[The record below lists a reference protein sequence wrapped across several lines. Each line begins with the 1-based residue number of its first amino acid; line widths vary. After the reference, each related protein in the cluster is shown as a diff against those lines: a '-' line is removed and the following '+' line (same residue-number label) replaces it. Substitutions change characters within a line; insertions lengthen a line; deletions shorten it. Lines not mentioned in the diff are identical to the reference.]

1 MQKVLRTDDV
11 TDFACTPHLLTDDN
25 VCKKFAN
32 NIYCIKSTAA
42 QEQTVKVWSIQL
54 WRIHH
59 KRHGGAFFWGWCVNF
74 VPSKKSCTAVCPE
87 KLHTCPRRRTQRS
100 EQGSHT
106 ERPGEFLAALVSVQ
120 NVTKVAKKQKRSYFK
135 VLDAKCKGID
145 GAIVEVWYAGGVPGF
160 QKNLSTEG
168 STLWSC
174 HHSLPL
180 VRLVNYSHI
189 TSLSCFVRW
198 DGVQFPSE
206 SLTTE
211 RSALWP
217 CHPLCWIHLVT

>member
-11 TDFACTPHLLTDDN
+11 TDFAYTPHPLTDDN

-74 VPSKKSCTAVCPE
+74 VPSKKLCTAVCPE

-100 EQGSHT
+100 DQGSHT
-106 ERPGEFLAALVSVQ
+106 ERPGEFLACFGKCPSCHEREGIQEQNHNLRFLTPNAKESMEPSWRSGTLAVYQVPQKNSHNRRISIMIVITFITIALV
-120 NVTKVAKKQKRSYFK
+120 T
-135 VLDAKCKGID
+135 
-145 GAIVEVWYAGGVPGF
+145 
-160 QKNLSTEG
+160 
-168 STLWSC
+168 
-174 HHSLPL
+174 
-180 VRLVNYSHI
+180 LVNYSHI
-189 TSLSCFVRW
+189 TS
-198 DGVQFPSE
+198 
-206 SLTTE
+206 
-211 RSALWP
+211 
-217 CHPLCWIHLVT
+217 